1 MKIIGSLKK
10 NNTFLLY
17 IIDII
22 LLIWSFR
29 IYLRGLGRGLIFVAN
44 LSFLPFFLYLT
55 TYKPLIY
62 NSYRMSHISFPI
74 SIITPINRP
83 SKKKINTQFSN
94 HFARYFSIR
103 LTCISSTMG
112 GSSGSIRAAVDL
124 ALILC
129 KYKRFNSYIIS
140 QFQNCTP
147 IQSNIRTLI
156 LEIELLH
163 YICRYIYILMQ
174 LGQIVYITIWSFFF
188 RKKVHKSK
196 TRITRIQLSKI
207 ALMNFFFLDIFEYN
221 SKSNKPIWILKPDMV
236 SPIVGATFHRSEFS
250 YLCPDLIYK
259 LFLEKKSYICKHVC
273 ILLVLPSPF
282 L

>member
-1 MKIIGSLKK
+1 MNNIGSFKK
-10 NNTFLLY
+10 NTFLLY

-129 KYKRFNSYIIS
+129 KYKRFNSYMIS
-140 QFQNCTP
+140 QFQNCTS
-147 IQSNIRTLI
+147 IQSNICINIRNRIIAL
-156 LEIELLH
+156 
-163 YICRYIYILMQ
+163 YMQIYLYFYAAGTNCIYNNL
-174 LGQIVYITIWSFFF
+174 VFFF
-188 RKKVHKSK
+188 
-196 TRITRIQLSKI
+196 
-207 ALMNFFFLDIFEYN
+207 
-221 SKSNKPIWILKPDMV
+221 
-236 SPIVGATFHRSEFS
+236 
-250 YLCPDLIYK
+250 
-259 LFLEKKSYICKHVC
+259 EKKS
-273 ILLVLPSPF
+273 S
-282 L
+282 